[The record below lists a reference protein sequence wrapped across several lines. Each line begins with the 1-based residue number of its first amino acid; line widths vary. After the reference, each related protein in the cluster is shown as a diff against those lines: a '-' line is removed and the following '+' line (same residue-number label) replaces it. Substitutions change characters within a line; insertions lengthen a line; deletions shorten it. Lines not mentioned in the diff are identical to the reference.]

1 MTSLPALTGVE
12 IVKAL
17 VKAGFQIIR
26 QKGSHVKLAHL
37 DGRITV
43 IPVHKGESIGK
54 GLMSKILRDI
64 DLSKEEFYSLL

>member
-1 MTSLPALTGVE
+1 MTSLPALTGGE

-17 VKAGFQIIR
+17 VKAGFQIVR
-26 QKGSHVKLAHL
+26 QKGSHVKLAHP

-54 GLMSKILRDI
+54 GLMSKILRDV
-64 DLSKEEFYSLL
+64 DLSKEEFFSLL